1 MTLKYKAL
9 FMNKEIILE
18 SICIWLRSLLTYALF
33 TLPSLFFPIMYIIS
47 MGHAIIWSVLAL
59 VLFMLALWVIGLLHT
74 TVAIKY
80 LLLLISTVVI
90 VFVCTLGAAWQFS
103 GGHEVWDNY
112 LEFVL
117 FPIAGM
123 LAAVLVV
130 LVRRQ
135 TLIELL
141 ATPAF
146 LHASSFSL

>member
-1 MTLKYKAL
+1 
-9 FMNKEIILE
+9 MNKEILLK
-18 SICIWLRSLLTYALF
+18 SIGTWLRSLLTYALI
-33 TLPSLFFPIMYIIS
+33 TLPSLFFPLMYIIS
-47 MGHAIIWSVLAL
+47 MGYAIIWSLPALLLFVL
-59 VLFMLALWVIGLLHT
+59 MLWLLSMLHVT
-74 TVAIKY
+74 TELKFY
-80 LLLLISTVVI
+80 LLLLSTVGI
-90 VFVCTLGAAWQFS
+90 VFLCTWGAAWQFS

-135 TLIELL
+135 ALMEVL

-146 LHASSFSL
+146 SHHSSLSL